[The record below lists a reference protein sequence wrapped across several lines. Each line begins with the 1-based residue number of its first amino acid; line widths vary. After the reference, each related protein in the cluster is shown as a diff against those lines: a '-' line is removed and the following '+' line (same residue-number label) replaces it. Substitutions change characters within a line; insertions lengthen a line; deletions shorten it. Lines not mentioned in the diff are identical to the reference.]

1 MGLEITNLSKRYGA
15 ATVLHP
21 ISLAVANGEF
31 LTLLGPSGSGKTT
44 VLRLIGGFT
53 DPSGGSILFDGA
65 DITRLPANQR
75 PFNTVF
81 QDYAL
86 FPHMT
91 VAQNVGYGPLVQR
104 RPAAAARQLIEET
117 LAIVGLSGLR
127 TRYPAQLSGGQKQR
141 VALARAIVCE
151 PKVILLDEP
160 LAALDAGL
168 RRQMQLFLKQIQRR
182 IRTTFVF
189 VTHDQDE
196 AIAMSDRIVVMSQ
209 GRIEQQGTPKDLYYR
224 PQTRFVAGFF
234 GDNNLIEGVLAEP
247 GVVTT
252 ALGRLPVS
260 TSAAAAPGQKV
271 LLAVRPEYLRL
282 ATDSAAI
289 SGTVEEVMFGGA
301 LTRLLVSA
309 VAAPAIKL
317 DVRLS
322 GKELGK
328 TPAVG
333 DRVCVSY
340 DPANAVVI
348 EE

>member
-1 MGLEITNLSKRYGA
+1 MGLELRNISKRYGEVG
-15 ATVLHP
+15 VLHP
-21 ISLAVANGEF
+21 LSLEVANGEF

-53 DPSGGSILFDGA
+53 EPSGGAILFEGA
-65 DITRLPANQR
+65 DITGLPPNRR

-104 RPAAAARQLIEET
+104 RDAEAAARLVDET
-117 LAIVGLSGLR
+117 LDIVGLSDLR
-127 TRYPAQLSGGQKQR
+127 ERYPAQLSGGQKQR

-209 GRIEQQGTPKDLYYR
+209 GRIEQVGTPKDLYFR
-224 PQTRFVAGFF
+224 PRTRFVAGFF
-234 GDNNLIEGVLAEP
+234 GDNNLIEGTIAET
-247 GVVTT
+247 GRVATV
-252 ALGRLPVS
+252 LGRLPI
-260 TSAAAAPGQKV
+260 ADAAAPLGRKV
-271 LLAVRPEYLRL
+271 LLALRPESLRIGNG
-282 ATDSAAI
+282 AVSISAD
-289 SGTVEEVMFGGA
+289 VEEVMFGGA
-301 LTRLLVSA
+301 LTRLLLRPA
-309 VAAPAIKL
+309 AAPELKL
-317 DVRLS
+317 DMRLA
-322 GKELGK
+322 GEALGRAPE
-328 TPAVG
+328 TGERITVT
-333 DRVCVSY
+333 Y
-340 DPANAVVI
+340 DPADAVVI
-348 EE
+348 AE